1 MSKFFSE
8 QSAAAHIAANTAGE
22 CAICERALVFGGNNG
37 APLLDGKVCNK
48 CNTEVINFRMG
59 IAMGSETYSSA
70 DIKCLTLKL
79 AARDSK
85 VAIQKGLIEA
95 LTTSVEAEKSRTQ
108 SYKDELDEIA
118 REECVAP
125 MMDRVMADAKKDV
138 DAVEAKCLSLK
149 EENRVNEGHRCQN
162 HRCLTT
168 CAEGLFLSECQ
179 CDIDNFM
186 EQLND
191 EGADAR
197 IHLSVCIPHPDRPSA
212 DAAKLCGIKQNCMRE
227 HMRAERF
234 MIGEIVRKFVV
245 GAVKHTPV
253 VVGEVR
259 VCDFCE
265 DCNSMKI
272 TLTMPQ

>member
-37 APLLDGKVCNK
+37 APLIAGKVCNK

-59 IAMGSETYSSA
+59 IAMGSEWSCNA
-70 DIKCLTLKL
+70 DMKCLTLKL

-85 VAIQKGLIEA
+85 VAVQKGLIEA

-197 IHLSVCIPHPDRPSA
+197 IHLSVCIPHPTRPSD

-272 TLTMPQ
+272 TLTNPQ

>member
-37 APLLDGKVCNK
+37 APLIAGKVCNS
-48 CNTEVINFRMG
+48 CNAEVINFRMG

-85 VAIQKGLIEA
+85 VAVQKGLIEA

-162 HRCLTT
+162 HRCLTN
-168 CAEGLFLSECQ
+168 CAEGLFLSECMD
-179 CDIDNFM
+179 DIDCFM
-186 EQLND
+186 TQLNNA
-191 EGADAR
+191 GADNVC
-197 IHLSVCIPHPDRPSA
+197 HLSFCVPHPTRPSD
-212 DAAKLCGIKQNCMRE
+212 DAARLCGIKQNCMRE
-227 HMRAERF
+227 HMRAER
-234 MIGEIVRKFVV
+234 MMVGEIVRNFVV
-245 GAVKHTPV
+245 GSVRQTPV

-259 VCDFCE
+259 VCSHCE
-265 DCNSMKI
+265 ECNSMKI
-272 TLTMPQ
+272 TLTHPQ